1 MINARS
7 NGFLMNMVLTNG
19 TLTFNLTSTIIFTNW
34 SGGIHTMG
42 GKRGSGIHNTPATF
56 YKVIANR
63 FEPLLAPVNNLIT
76 SIALLA
82 HSSK

>member
-1 MINARS
+1 
-7 NGFLMNMVLTNG
+7 
-19 TLTFNLTSTIIFTNW
+19 
-34 SGGIHTMG
+34 MG